1 ITDMHMQNDR
11 LIYLERREGLIKVRY
26 VDMSN
31 QSRYEIQFNEPVYAI
46 SLGANPE
53 FQAQHLRINFQS
65 PITPSIV
72 YDYDFKKRE
81 FYVRKKKEVPNYDPK
96 KYETKRVMVRSRDGE
111 QIPVTMLHGK
121 DFQRNGEAAMLLYG
135 YGSYGYTI
143 DPMFR
148 SNIFSLIDRGFTFAI
163 AHIRGSQAKGRV
175 WYEKGKL

>member
-1 ITDMHMQNDR
+1 DAINFKISRTLVRNPELKYWTDLVKHDDQALITDMHMQNDR

-72 YDYDFKKRE
+72 YDYD
-81 FYVRKKKEVPNYDPK
+81 
-96 KYETKRVMVRSRDGE
+96 
-111 QIPVTMLHGK
+111 
-121 DFQRNGEAAMLLYG
+121 
-135 YGSYGYTI
+135 
-143 DPMFR
+143 
-148 SNIFSLIDRGFTFAI
+148 
-163 AHIRGSQAKGRV
+163 
-175 WYEKGKL
+175 